1 MNVDDTVS
9 QSDRRVRQV
18 ELLISRLLRSGVL
31 ISLALVVIGTVITF
45 VRHPAYVSNRAA
57 LDPLRGLEATFPHS
71 IHAVLTGV
79 AHFQGDA
86 IVALGLLALIAT
98 PVLRV
103 AVSIATFVY
112 QHDRTF
118 VVVTAVVLSLLLL
131 SFLLGRAAA

>member
-1 MNVDDTVS
+1 MNADNSVS

-31 ISLALVVIGTVITF
+31 VSLALVVAGTVITF
-45 VRHPAYVSNRAA
+45 VRHRTYVSNAA
-57 LDPLRGLEATFPHS
+57 TLDPLRGPEATFPHS
-71 IHAVLTGV
+71 INAVLTGV

-103 AVSIATFVY
+103 AVSIATFAY
-112 QHDRTF
+112 QRDRTF